1 MHLKYIIKNY
11 FYILFINFKLYL
23 NNYLKNLEFIELIHN
38 EIINMEIQL
47 NKKEK
52 ENESNII
59 TNNDNN
65 INLKKIKNNIEVET
79 LKSLIE
85 TKQIDIDEEE
95 NLKYLLSLTLKHK
108 KPISNDLNLIN
119 LLNTYLNE
127 NNEQIFIDYTLQCCE
142 LGKEK
147 ILKIMFDKGINI
159 NCQNEYGETP
169 LHIAIS
175 KGDKKLISF
184 LLQYNPNKNIKT
196 FKDKMT
202 AYDYSKEQGDQSI
215 INLIEDNTKSLNCE
229 DDNFNYNDNNISFD
243 DRDNKVIGVFQSKK
257 NDIIDNYNDIN
268 ILFTKKSKFTN
279 TINSTSNNGDIYYF
293 DSVTEKDRYFEQ
305 IKRIENKSNYENE
318 YIKEDI
324 KNSIKKNNNNDN
336 INNYINNN
344 NNDNIDNYINN
355 NNNEINDNYIN
366 NNNENIDNYIVNKE
380 ENDENNE
387 KEKSN
392 LEDSLDEEND
402 FDINKNE
409 KNKEEDKQRE
419 TNDCVSFID
428 ELISKH
434 KFYATEANHLIKQNK
449 QSNLTNSH
457 SNINSNRITSFTG
470 NSLNNNI
477 ANKKNL
483 LIPSNKNIRN
493 NIPYNKIINNNYNE
507 INEFKGPS
515 KSYTN
520 KNELNIDDSH
530 EIKNKNNSQRV
541 SFKYNKYLNNE
552 NLENKNLTKIKNF
565 LSEIGLSYHY
575 CNLLLSN
582 GFDDLNVLIQQT
594 KTGIAISDKNLK
606 DIGFKSSGKRAKF
619 LIHLEEKA
627 NLYEFEIDKEK
638 VYFPSIT
645 NENKLYRLLSSI
657 NLEQY
662 INNFIINDYTS
673 PELLFIQMLSRQ
685 PLTDDI
691 LFNEIGIDKVGYRM
705 RLINKLKNESNNF
718 FYKMKK
724 GILKNNNNLHIKKGS
739 IILESQR
746 GNNNEFCNMC
756 KIF

>member
-1 MHLKYIIKNY
+1 
-11 FYILFINFKLYL
+11 
-23 NNYLKNLEFIELIHN
+23 
-38 EIINMEIQL
+38 MEIQL

-59 TNNDNN
+59 INDNN
-65 INLKKIKNNIEVET
+65 NGNLKKLKNNIEIEK

-85 TKQIDIDEEE
+85 TKQIDIEEEE
-95 NLKYLLSLTLKHK
+95 NLKFLLSLTLKHK
-108 KPISNDLNLIN
+108 KPTQNDINLIN
-119 LLNTYLNE
+119 YLNTYLNK
-127 NNEQIFIDYTLQCCE
+127 NNEKIFIDYTLQCCE

-175 KGDKKLISF
+175 KGDKMLISF
-184 LLQYNPNKNIKT
+184 LLKYNPDKNIKT

-202 AYDYSKEQGDQSI
+202 AYDYSKEQGEQSI
-215 INLIEDNTKSLNCE
+215 INLIDDTKSLIYE
-229 DDNFNYNDNNISFD
+229 DDHFSINDNNIYFD
-243 DRDNKVIGVFQSKK
+243 DRDNKIIGIFQSKK
-257 NDIIDNYNDIN
+257 NDIIDNYNDMN

-279 TINSTSNNGDIYYF
+279 TINSTSNNGDIHYF

-305 IKRIENKSNYENE
+305 IKKIENKSYCDNE
-318 YIKEDI
+318 YIKEDN
-324 KNSIKKNNNNDN
+324 KNN
-336 INNYINNN
+336 INNINVSF
-344 NNDNIDNYINN
+344 DNYINN
-355 NNNEINDNYIN
+355 NNNNNDNFKKYIIN
-366 NNNENIDNYIVNKE
+366 NNNENFENYIINNNNNNKNIDNYIIDDNEENIKNYIINNNEKE
-380 ENDENNE
+380 ENYENNE
-387 KEKSN
+387 KEQSN
-392 LEDSLDEEND
+392 LEDSLNDNND
-402 FDINKNE
+402 FDINENE
-409 KNKEEDKQRE
+409 KNQLEEKQRQS
-419 TNDCVSFID
+419 NDCVSFID
-428 ELISKH
+428 DLISKH
-434 KFYATEANHLIKQNK
+434 KFYATESNNLIKQNK

-477 ANKKNL
+477 INKKNL
-483 LIPSNKNIRN
+483 IIPSNKIIRN
-493 NIPYNKIINNNYNE
+493 HIPYNKIIYNNDNE
-507 INEFKGPS
+507 INELKIPF

-520 KNELNIDDSH
+520 KNELIINDN
-530 EIKNKNNSQRV
+530 EIKNKNNSERV
-541 SFKYNKYLNNE
+541 SFTYNKYLNNE
-552 NLENKNLTKIKNF
+552 SLENINLTKIKNF

-575 CNLLLSN
+575 CKLLLSN
-582 GFDDLNVLIQQT
+582 GFDDLEVLIQQT
-594 KTGIAISDKNLK
+594 KSGIAITDKNLK
-606 DIGFKSSGKRAKF
+606 DIGFKTSGKRAKF

-638 VYFPSIT
+638 VYFPSII

-673 PELLFIQMLSRQ
+673 PELLYIQMLSRQ
-685 PLTDDI
+685 PLTEEI

-705 RLINKLKNESNNF
+705 RLINKLKNDSSNF
-718 FYKMKK
+718 IYKMKK
-724 GILKNNNNLHIKKGS
+724 GIFKTNNNFHIKKGS

-756 KIF
+756 KIY

>member
-1 MHLKYIIKNY
+1 
-11 FYILFINFKLYL
+11 
-23 NNYLKNLEFIELIHN
+23 
-38 EIINMEIQL
+38 MEIQL

-59 TNNDNN
+59 INDNN
-65 INLKKIKNNIEVET
+65 NGNLKKLKNNIEIEK

-85 TKQIDIDEEE
+85 TKQIDIEEEE
-95 NLKYLLSLTLKHK
+95 NLKFLLSLTLKHK
-108 KPISNDLNLIN
+108 KPTQNDINLIN
-119 LLNTYLNE
+119 YLNTYLNK
-127 NNEQIFIDYTLQCCE
+127 NNEKIFIDYTLQCCE

-175 KGDKKLISF
+175 KGDKMLISF
-184 LLQYNPNKNIKT
+184 LLKYNPDKNIKT

-202 AYDYSKEQGDQSI
+202 AYDYSKEQGEQSI
-215 INLIEDNTKSLNCE
+215 INLIDDTKSLIYE
-229 DDNFNYNDNNISFD
+229 DDHFSINDNNIYFD
-243 DRDNKVIGVFQSKK
+243 DRDNKIIGIFQSKK
-257 NDIIDNYNDIN
+257 NDIIDNYNDMN

-279 TINSTSNNGDIYYF
+279 TINSTSNNGDIHYF

-305 IKRIENKSNYENE
+305 IKKIENKSYCDNE
-318 YIKEDI
+318 YIKEDN
-324 KNSIKKNNNNDN
+324 KNN
-336 INNYINNN
+336 INNINVSF
-344 NNDNIDNYINN
+344 DNYINN
-355 NNNEINDNYIN
+355 NNNNNDNFKKYIIN
-366 NNNENIDNYIVNKE
+366 NNNENFENYIINNNNNNKNIDNYIIGDNEENIKNYIINNDEKE
-380 ENDENNE
+380 ENYENNE
-387 KEKSN
+387 KEQSN
-392 LEDSLDEEND
+392 LEDSLNDNND
-402 FDINKNE
+402 FDINENE
-409 KNKEEDKQRE
+409 KNQLEEKQRQS
-419 TNDCVSFID
+419 NDCVSFID
-428 ELISKH
+428 DLISKH
-434 KFYATEANHLIKQNK
+434 KFYATESNNLIKQNK

-477 ANKKNL
+477 INKKNL
-483 LIPSNKNIRN
+483 IIPSNKIIRN
-493 NIPYNKIINNNYNE
+493 HIPYNKIIYNNDNE
-507 INEFKGPS
+507 INELKIPF

-520 KNELNIDDSH
+520 KNELIINDN
-530 EIKNKNNSQRV
+530 EIKNKNNSERV
-541 SFKYNKYLNNE
+541 SFTYNKYLNNE
-552 NLENKNLTKIKNF
+552 SLENINLTKIKNF

-575 CNLLLSN
+575 CKLLLSN
-582 GFDDLNVLIQQT
+582 GFDDLEVLIQQT
-594 KTGIAISDKNLK
+594 KSGIAITDKNLK
-606 DIGFKSSGKRAKF
+606 DIGFKTSGKRAKF

-638 VYFPSIT
+638 VYFPSII

-673 PELLFIQMLSRQ
+673 PELLYIQMLSRQ
-685 PLTDDI
+685 PLTEEI

-705 RLINKLKNESNNF
+705 RLINKLKNESSNF
-718 FYKMKK
+718 IYKMKK
-724 GILKNNNNLHIKKGS
+724 GIFKTNNNFHIKKGS

-756 KIF
+756 KIY

>member
-1 MHLKYIIKNY
+1 
-11 FYILFINFKLYL
+11 
-23 NNYLKNLEFIELIHN
+23 
-38 EIINMEIQL
+38 MEIQL

-59 TNNDNN
+59 INDNN
-65 INLKKIKNNIEVET
+65 NGNLKKLKNNIEVEK

-85 TKQIDIDEEE
+85 TKQIDIEEEE
-95 NLKYLLSLTLKHK
+95 NLKFLLSLTLKHK
-108 KPISNDLNLIN
+108 KPTQNDINLIN
-119 LLNTYLNE
+119 YLNTYLNK
-127 NNEQIFIDYTLQCCE
+127 NNEKIFIDYTLQCCE

-175 KGDKKLISF
+175 KGDKMLISF
-184 LLQYNPNKNIKT
+184 LLKYNPDKNIKT

-202 AYDYSKEQGDQSI
+202 AYDYSKEQGEQSI
-215 INLIEDNTKSLNCE
+215 INLIDDTKSLIYE
-229 DDNFNYNDNNISFD
+229 DDHFSINDNNIYFD
-243 DRDNKVIGVFQSKK
+243 DRDNKIIGIFQSKK
-257 NDIIDNYNDIN
+257 NDIIDNYNDMN

-279 TINSTSNNGDIYYF
+279 TINSTSNNGDIHYF

-305 IKRIENKSNYENE
+305 IKKIENKSYCDNE
-318 YIKEDI
+318 YIKEDN
-324 KNSIKKNNNNDN
+324 KNN
-336 INNYINNN
+336 INNINVSF
-344 NNDNIDNYINN
+344 DNYINN
-355 NNNEINDNYIN
+355 NNNNNNDNFKKYIIN
-366 NNNENIDNYIVNKE
+366 NNNENFENYIINNNNNNKNIDNYIIGDNEENIKNCIINNDEKE
-380 ENDENNE
+380 ENYENNE
-387 KEKSN
+387 KEQSN
-392 LEDSLDEEND
+392 LEDSLNDNND
-402 FDINKNE
+402 FDINENE
-409 KNKEEDKQRE
+409 KNQLEEKQRQS
-419 TNDCVSFID
+419 NDCVSFID
-428 ELISKH
+428 DLISKH
-434 KFYATEANHLIKQNK
+434 KFYATESNNLIKQNK

-477 ANKKNL
+477 INKKNL
-483 LIPSNKNIRN
+483 IIPSNKIIRN
-493 NIPYNKIINNNYNE
+493 HIPYNKIIYNNDNE
-507 INEFKGPS
+507 INELKIPF

-520 KNELNIDDSH
+520 KNELIINDN
-530 EIKNKNNSQRV
+530 EIKNKNNSERV
-541 SFKYNKYLNNE
+541 SFTYNKYLNNE
-552 NLENKNLTKIKNF
+552 SLENINLTKIKNF

-575 CNLLLSN
+575 CKLLLSN
-582 GFDDLNVLIQQT
+582 GFDDLEVLIQQT
-594 KTGIAISDKNLK
+594 KSGIAITDKNLK
-606 DIGFKSSGKRAKF
+606 DIGFKTSGKRAKF

-638 VYFPSIT
+638 VYFPSII

-673 PELLFIQMLSRQ
+673 PELLYIQMLSRQ
-685 PLTDDI
+685 PLTEEI

-705 RLINKLKNESNNF
+705 RLINKLKNESSNF
-718 FYKMKK
+718 IYKMKK
-724 GILKNNNNLHIKKGS
+724 GIFKTNNNFHIKKGS

-756 KIF
+756 KIY

>member
-1 MHLKYIIKNY
+1 
-11 FYILFINFKLYL
+11 
-23 NNYLKNLEFIELIHN
+23 
-38 EIINMEIQL
+38 MEIQL

-59 TNNDNN
+59 INDNN
-65 INLKKIKNNIEVET
+65 NGNLKKLKNNIEVEK

-85 TKQIDIDEEE
+85 TKQIDIEEEE
-95 NLKYLLSLTLKHK
+95 NLKFLLSLTLKHK
-108 KPISNDLNLIN
+108 KPTQNDINLIN
-119 LLNTYLNE
+119 YLNTYLNK
-127 NNEQIFIDYTLQCCE
+127 NNEKIFIDYTLQCCE

-175 KGDKKLISF
+175 KGDKMLISF
-184 LLQYNPNKNIKT
+184 LLKYNPDKNIKT

-202 AYDYSKEQGDQSI
+202 AYDYSKEQGEQSI
-215 INLIEDNTKSLNCE
+215 INLIDDTKSLIYE
-229 DDNFNYNDNNISFD
+229 DDHFSINDNNIYFD
-243 DRDNKVIGVFQSKK
+243 DRDNKIIGIFQSKK
-257 NDIIDNYNDIN
+257 NDIIDNYNDMN

-279 TINSTSNNGDIYYF
+279 TINSTSNNGDIHYF

-305 IKRIENKSNYENE
+305 IKKIENKSYCDNE
-318 YIKEDI
+318 YIKEDN
-324 KNSIKKNNNNDN
+324 KNN
-336 INNYINNN
+336 INNINVSF
-344 NNDNIDNYINN
+344 DNYINN
-355 NNNEINDNYIN
+355 NNNNNDNFKKYIIN
-366 NNNENIDNYIVNKE
+366 NNNENFENYIINNNNNNKNIDNYIIGDNEENIKNCIINNNEKE
-380 ENDENNE
+380 ENYENNE
-387 KEKSN
+387 KEQSN
-392 LEDSLDEEND
+392 LEDSLNDNND
-402 FDINKNE
+402 FDINENE
-409 KNKEEDKQRE
+409 KNQLEEKQRQS
-419 TNDCVSFID
+419 NDCVSFID
-428 ELISKH
+428 DLISKH
-434 KFYATEANHLIKQNK
+434 KFYATESNNLIKQNK

-477 ANKKNL
+477 INKKNL
-483 LIPSNKNIRN
+483 IIPSNKIIRN
-493 NIPYNKIINNNYNE
+493 HIPYNKIIYNNDNE
-507 INEFKGPS
+507 INELKIPF

-520 KNELNIDDSH
+520 KNELIINDN
-530 EIKNKNNSQRV
+530 EIKNKNNSERV
-541 SFKYNKYLNNE
+541 SFTYNKYLNNE
-552 NLENKNLTKIKNF
+552 SLENINLTKIKNF

-575 CNLLLSN
+575 CKLLLSN
-582 GFDDLNVLIQQT
+582 GFDDLEVLIQQT
-594 KTGIAISDKNLK
+594 KSGIAITDKNLK
-606 DIGFKSSGKRAKF
+606 DIGFKTSGKRAKF

-638 VYFPSIT
+638 VYFPSII

-673 PELLFIQMLSRQ
+673 PELLYIQMLSRQ
-685 PLTDDI
+685 PLTEEI

-705 RLINKLKNESNNF
+705 RLINKLKNESSNF
-718 FYKMKK
+718 IYKMKK
-724 GILKNNNNLHIKKGS
+724 GIFKTNNNFHIKKGS

-756 KIF
+756 KIY

>member
-1 MHLKYIIKNY
+1 
-11 FYILFINFKLYL
+11 
-23 NNYLKNLEFIELIHN
+23 
-38 EIINMEIQL
+38 MEIQL

-59 TNNDNN
+59 INDNN
-65 INLKKIKNNIEVET
+65 NGNLKKLKNNIEIEK

-85 TKQIDIDEEE
+85 TKQIDIEEEE
-95 NLKYLLSLTLKHK
+95 NLKFLLSLTLKHK
-108 KPISNDLNLIN
+108 KPTQNDINLIN
-119 LLNTYLNE
+119 YLNTYLNK
-127 NNEQIFIDYTLQCCE
+127 NNEKIFIDYTLQCCE

-175 KGDKKLISF
+175 KGDKMLISF
-184 LLQYNPNKNIKT
+184 LLKYNPDKNIKT

-202 AYDYSKEQGDQSI
+202 AYDYSKEQGEQSI
-215 INLIEDNTKSLNCE
+215 INLIDDTKSLIYE
-229 DDNFNYNDNNISFD
+229 DDHFSINDNNIYFD
-243 DRDNKVIGVFQSKK
+243 DRDNKIIGIFQSKK
-257 NDIIDNYNDIN
+257 NDIIDNYNDMN

-279 TINSTSNNGDIYYF
+279 TINSTSNNGDIHYF

-305 IKRIENKSNYENE
+305 IKKIENKSYCDNE
-318 YIKEDI
+318 YIKEDN
-324 KNSIKKNNNNDN
+324 KNN
-336 INNYINNN
+336 INNINVSF
-344 NNDNIDNYINN
+344 DNYINN
-355 NNNEINDNYIN
+355 NNNNNDNFKKYIIN
-366 NNNENIDNYIVNKE
+366 NNNENFENYIINNNNNNKNIDNYIIDDNEENIKNYIINNNEKE
-380 ENDENNE
+380 ENYENNE
-387 KEKSN
+387 KEQSN
-392 LEDSLDEEND
+392 LEDSLNDNND
-402 FDINKNE
+402 FDINENE
-409 KNKEEDKQRE
+409 KNQLEEKQRQS
-419 TNDCVSFID
+419 NDCVSFID
-428 ELISKH
+428 DLISKH
-434 KFYATEANHLIKQNK
+434 KFYATESNNLIKQNK

-477 ANKKNL
+477 INKKNL
-483 LIPSNKNIRN
+483 IIPSNKIIRN
-493 NIPYNKIINNNYNE
+493 HIPYNKIIYNNDNE
-507 INEFKGPS
+507 INELKIPF

-520 KNELNIDDSH
+520 KNELIINDN
-530 EIKNKNNSQRV
+530 EIKNKNNSERV
-541 SFKYNKYLNNE
+541 SFTYNKYLNNE
-552 NLENKNLTKIKNF
+552 SLENINLTKIKNF

-575 CNLLLSN
+575 CKLLLSN
-582 GFDDLNVLIQQT
+582 GFDDLEVLIQQT
-594 KTGIAISDKNLK
+594 KSGIAITDKNLK
-606 DIGFKSSGKRAKF
+606 DIGFKTSGKRAKF

-638 VYFPSIT
+638 VYFPSII

-673 PELLFIQMLSRQ
+673 PELLYIQMLSRQ
-685 PLTDDI
+685 PLTEEI

-705 RLINKLKNESNNF
+705 RLINKLKNESSNF
-718 FYKMKK
+718 IYKMKK
-724 GILKNNNNLHIKKGS
+724 GIFKTNNNFHIKKGS

-756 KIF
+756 KIY

>member
-1 MHLKYIIKNY
+1 
-11 FYILFINFKLYL
+11 
-23 NNYLKNLEFIELIHN
+23 
-38 EIINMEIQL
+38 MEIQL

-59 TNNDNN
+59 INDNN
-65 INLKKIKNNIEVET
+65 NGNLKKLKNNIEIEK

-85 TKQIDIDEEE
+85 TKQIDIEEEE
-95 NLKYLLSLTLKHK
+95 NLKFLLSLTLKHK
-108 KPISNDLNLIN
+108 KPTQNDINLIN
-119 LLNTYLNE
+119 YLNTYLNK
-127 NNEQIFIDYTLQCCE
+127 NNEKIFIDYTLQCCE

-175 KGDKKLISF
+175 KGDKMLISF
-184 LLQYNPNKNIKT
+184 LLKYNPDKNIKT

-202 AYDYSKEQGDQSI
+202 AYDYSKEQGEQSI
-215 INLIEDNTKSLNCE
+215 INLIDDTKSLIYE
-229 DDNFNYNDNNISFD
+229 DDHFSINDNNIYFD
-243 DRDNKVIGVFQSKK
+243 DRDNKIIGIFQSKK

-279 TINSTSNNGDIYYF
+279 TINSTSNNGDIHYF

-305 IKRIENKSNYENE
+305 IKKIENKSYCDNE
-318 YIKEDI
+318 YIKEDN
-324 KNSIKKNNNNDN
+324 KNN
-336 INNYINNN
+336 INNINVSF
-344 NNDNIDNYINN
+344 DNYINN
-355 NNNEINDNYIN
+355 NNNNNDNFKKYIIN
-366 NNNENIDNYIVNKE
+366 NNNENFENYIINNNNNNKNIDNYIIGDNEENIKNYIINNDEKE
-380 ENDENNE
+380 ENYENNE
-387 KEKSN
+387 KEQSN
-392 LEDSLDEEND
+392 LEDSLNDNND
-402 FDINKNE
+402 FDINENE
-409 KNKEEDKQRE
+409 KNQLEEKQRQS
-419 TNDCVSFID
+419 NDCVSFID
-428 ELISKH
+428 DLISKH
-434 KFYATEANHLIKQNK
+434 KFYATESNNLIKQNK

-477 ANKKNL
+477 INKKNL
-483 LIPSNKNIRN
+483 IIPSNKIIRN
-493 NIPYNKIINNNYNE
+493 HIPYNKIIYNNDNE
-507 INEFKGPS
+507 INELKIPF

-520 KNELNIDDSH
+520 KNELIINDN
-530 EIKNKNNSQRV
+530 EIKNKNNSERV
-541 SFKYNKYLNNE
+541 SFTYNKYLNNE
-552 NLENKNLTKIKNF
+552 SLENINLTKIKNF

-575 CNLLLSN
+575 CKLLLSN
-582 GFDDLNVLIQQT
+582 GFDDLEVLIQQT
-594 KTGIAISDKNLK
+594 KSGIAITDKNLK
-606 DIGFKSSGKRAKF
+606 DIGFKTSGKRAKF

-638 VYFPSIT
+638 VYFPSII

-673 PELLFIQMLSRQ
+673 PELLYIQMLSRQ
-685 PLTDDI
+685 PLTEEI

-705 RLINKLKNESNNF
+705 RLINKLKNESSNF
-718 FYKMKK
+718 IYKMKK
-724 GILKNNNNLHIKKGS
+724 GIFKTNNNFHIKKGS

-756 KIF
+756 KIY

>member
-1 MHLKYIIKNY
+1 
-11 FYILFINFKLYL
+11 
-23 NNYLKNLEFIELIHN
+23 
-38 EIINMEIQL
+38 MEIQL

-59 TNNDNN
+59 INDNDN
-65 INLKKIKNNIEVET
+65 GNLKKLKNNIEIEK

-85 TKQIDIDEEE
+85 TKQIDIEEEE
-95 NLKYLLSLTLKHK
+95 NLKFLLSLTLKHK
-108 KPISNDLNLIN
+108 KPTQNDINLIN
-119 LLNTYLNE
+119 YLNTYLNK
-127 NNEQIFIDYTLQCCE
+127 NNEKIFIDYTLQCCE

-184 LLQYNPNKNIKT
+184 LLKYNPDKNIKT

-202 AYDYSKEQGDQSI
+202 AYDYSKEQGEQSI
-215 INLIEDNTKSLNCE
+215 INLIDDTKSLIYE
-229 DDNFNYNDNNISFD
+229 DDHFSINDNNIYFD
-243 DRDNKVIGVFQSKK
+243 DRDNKIIGVFQSKK
-257 NDIIDNYNDIN
+257 NDIIDGYNDIN
-268 ILFTKKSKFTN
+268 ILFTKKSKLTN
-279 TINSTSNNGDIYYF
+279 TINSASNNGDIYYF

-305 IKRIENKSNYENE
+305 IKKIENKSNNDNE
-318 YIKEDI
+318 YIKEDNKKLI
-324 KNSIKKNNNNDN
+324 KNKNNDEN
-336 INNYINNN
+336 INNYIIKNNET
-344 NNDNIDNYINN
+344 IDNYIVNN
-355 NNNEINDNYIN
+355 K
-366 NNNENIDNYIVNKE
+366 NENIDNYIVNNNS
-380 ENDENNE
+380 ENIDNYVVNNNNDNYENNE
-387 KEKSN
+387 NSEKEQSN
-392 LEDSLDEEND
+392 LEDSLNCNND
-402 FDINKNE
+402 FNNNE
-409 KNKEEDKQRE
+409 NNKNKEEEKQRE

-477 ANKKNL
+477 VNKKNFM
-483 LIPSNKNIRN
+483 IPSHRIIRN
-493 NIPYNKIINNNYNE
+493 NIPYNKIIYNNDNE
-507 INEFKGPS
+507 INELKGPF

-530 EIKNKNNSQRV
+530 EIKNKNNSERV
-541 SFKYNKYLNNE
+541 SFTYNKYLNNE
-552 NLENKNLTKIKNF
+552 NLENINLTKLKKF

-582 GFDDLNVLIQQT
+582 GFDDLNLLIQQT

-606 DIGFKSSGKRAKF
+606 DIGFKTSGKRAKF

-627 NLYEFEIDKEK
+627 NLFEFEIDKEK

-662 INNFIINDYTS
+662 INNFLINDYTS
-673 PELLFIQMLSRQ
+673 PELLYIQMLSRQ

-718 FYKMKK
+718 IYRLKK
-724 GILKNNNNLHIKKGS
+724 GILKNSNNLHIKKGS

-756 KIF
+756 KIY

>member
-1 MHLKYIIKNY
+1 
-11 FYILFINFKLYL
+11 
-23 NNYLKNLEFIELIHN
+23 
-38 EIINMEIQL
+38 MEIQL

-59 TNNDNN
+59 INDNN
-65 INLKKIKNNIEVET
+65 NGNLKKLKNNIEIEK

-85 TKQIDIDEEE
+85 TKQIDIEEEE
-95 NLKYLLSLTLKHK
+95 NLKFLLSLTLKHK
-108 KPISNDLNLIN
+108 KPTQNDINLIN
-119 LLNTYLNE
+119 YLNTYLNK
-127 NNEQIFIDYTLQCCE
+127 NNEKIFIDYTLQCCE

-175 KGDKKLISF
+175 KGDKMLISF
-184 LLQYNPNKNIKT
+184 LLKYNPDKNIKT

-202 AYDYSKEQGDQSI
+202 AYDYSKEQGEQSI
-215 INLIEDNTKSLNCE
+215 INLIDDTKSLIYE
-229 DDNFNYNDNNISFD
+229 DDHFSINDNNIYFD
-243 DRDNKVIGVFQSKK
+243 DRDNKIIGIFQSKK
-257 NDIIDNYNDIN
+257 NDIIDNYNDMN

-279 TINSTSNNGDIYYF
+279 TINSTSNNGDIHYF

-305 IKRIENKSNYENE
+305 IKKIENKSYCDNE
-318 YIKEDI
+318 YIKEDN
-324 KNSIKKNNNNDN
+324 KNN
-336 INNYINNN
+336 INNINVSF
-344 NNDNIDNYINN
+344 DNYINN
-355 NNNEINDNYIN
+355 NNNNNDNFKKYIINYNNENFENYIIN
-366 NNNENIDNYIVNKE
+366 NNNNNKNIDNYIIGDNEENIKNCIINNDEKE
-380 ENDENNE
+380 ENYENNE
-387 KEKSN
+387 KEQSN
-392 LEDSLDEEND
+392 LEDSLNDNND
-402 FDINKNE
+402 FDINENE
-409 KNKEEDKQRE
+409 KNQLEEKQRQS
-419 TNDCVSFID
+419 NDCVSFID
-428 ELISKH
+428 DLISKH
-434 KFYATEANHLIKQNK
+434 KFYATESNNLIKQNK

-477 ANKKNL
+477 INKKNL
-483 LIPSNKNIRN
+483 IIPSNKIIRN
-493 NIPYNKIINNNYNE
+493 HIPFNKIIFNNDNE
-507 INEFKGPS
+507 INELKIPF

-520 KNELNIDDSH
+520 KNELIINDN
-530 EIKNKNNSQRV
+530 EIKNKNNSERV
-541 SFKYNKYLNNE
+541 SFTYNKYLNNE
-552 NLENKNLTKIKNF
+552 SLENINLTKIKNF

-575 CNLLLSN
+575 CKLLLSN
-582 GFDDLNVLIQQT
+582 GFDDLEVLIQQT
-594 KTGIAISDKNLK
+594 KSGIAITDKNLK
-606 DIGFKSSGKRAKF
+606 DIGFKTSGKRAKF

-638 VYFPSIT
+638 VYFPSII

-673 PELLFIQMLSRQ
+673 PELLYIQMLSRQ
-685 PLTDDI
+685 PLTEEI

-705 RLINKLKNESNNF
+705 RLINKLKNESSNF
-718 FYKMKK
+718 IYKMKK
-724 GILKNNNNLHIKKGS
+724 GIFKTNNNFHIKKGS

-756 KIF
+756 KIY

>member
-1 MHLKYIIKNY
+1 
-11 FYILFINFKLYL
+11 
-23 NNYLKNLEFIELIHN
+23 
-38 EIINMEIQL
+38 MEIQL

-59 TNNDNN
+59 IKDNN
-65 INLKKIKNNIEVET
+65 NGNLKKLKNNIEIEK

-85 TKQIDIDEEE
+85 TKQIDIEEEE
-95 NLKYLLSLTLKHK
+95 NLKFLLSLTLKHK
-108 KPISNDLNLIN
+108 KPTQNDINLIN
-119 LLNTYLNE
+119 YLNTYLNK
-127 NNEQIFIDYTLQCCE
+127 NNEKIFIDYTLQCCE

-175 KGDKKLISF
+175 KGDKMLISF
-184 LLQYNPNKNIKT
+184 LLKYNPDKNIKT

-202 AYDYSKEQGDQSI
+202 AYDYSKEQGEQSI
-215 INLIEDNTKSLNCE
+215 INLIDDTKSLIYE
-229 DDNFNYNDNNISFD
+229 DDHFSINDNNIYFD
-243 DRDNKVIGVFQSKK
+243 DRDNKIIGIFQSKK
-257 NDIIDNYNDIN
+257 NDIIDNYNDMN

-279 TINSTSNNGDIYYF
+279 TINSTSNNGDIHYF

-305 IKRIENKSNYENE
+305 IKKIENKSYCDNE
-318 YIKEDI
+318 YIKEDN
-324 KNSIKKNNNNDN
+324 KNN
-336 INNYINNN
+336 INNINVSF
-344 NNDNIDNYINN
+344 DNYINN
-355 NNNEINDNYIN
+355 NNNNNDNFKKYIIN
-366 NNNENIDNYIVNKE
+366 NNNENFENYIINNNNNNKNIDNYIIDDNEENIKNYIINNNEKE
-380 ENDENNE
+380 ENYENNE
-387 KEKSN
+387 KEQSN
-392 LEDSLDEEND
+392 LEDSLNDNND
-402 FDINKNE
+402 FDINENDKNQL
-409 KNKEEDKQRE
+409 EEKQRQS
-419 TNDCVSFID
+419 NDCVSFID
-428 ELISKH
+428 DLISKH
-434 KFYATEANHLIKQNK
+434 KFYATESNNLIKQNK

-477 ANKKNL
+477 INKKNL
-483 LIPSNKNIRN
+483 IIPSNKIIRN
-493 NIPYNKIINNNYNE
+493 HIPYNKIIYNNDNE
-507 INEFKGPS
+507 INELKIPF

-520 KNELNIDDSH
+520 KNELIINDN
-530 EIKNKNNSQRV
+530 EIKNKNNSERV
-541 SFKYNKYLNNE
+541 SFTYNKYLNNE
-552 NLENKNLTKIKNF
+552 SLENINLTKIKNF

-575 CNLLLSN
+575 CKLLLSN
-582 GFDDLNVLIQQT
+582 GFDDLEVLIQQT
-594 KTGIAISDKNLK
+594 KSGIAITDKNLK
-606 DIGFKSSGKRAKF
+606 DIGFKTSGKRAKF

-638 VYFPSIT
+638 VYFPSII

-673 PELLFIQMLSRQ
+673 PELLYIQMLSRQ
-685 PLTDDI
+685 PLTEEI

-705 RLINKLKNESNNF
+705 RLINKLKNESSNF
-718 FYKMKK
+718 IYKMKK
-724 GILKNNNNLHIKKGS
+724 GIFKTNNNFHIKKGS

-756 KIF
+756 KIY

>member
-1 MHLKYIIKNY
+1 
-11 FYILFINFKLYL
+11 
-23 NNYLKNLEFIELIHN
+23 
-38 EIINMEIQL
+38 MEIQL

-59 TNNDNN
+59 INDNN
-65 INLKKIKNNIEVET
+65 NGNLKKLKNNIEIEK

-85 TKQIDIDEEE
+85 TKQIDIEEEE
-95 NLKYLLSLTLKHK
+95 NLKFLLSLTLKHK
-108 KPISNDLNLIN
+108 KPTQNDINLIN
-119 LLNTYLNE
+119 YLNTYLNK
-127 NNEQIFIDYTLQCCE
+127 NNEKIFIDYTLQCCE

-175 KGDKKLISF
+175 KGDKMLISF
-184 LLQYNPNKNIKT
+184 LLKYNPDKNIKT

-202 AYDYSKEQGDQSI
+202 AYDYSKEQGEQSI
-215 INLIEDNTKSLNCE
+215 INLIDDTKSLIYE
-229 DDNFNYNDNNISFD
+229 DDHFSINDNNIYFD
-243 DRDNKVIGVFQSKK
+243 DRDNKIIGIFQSKK
-257 NDIIDNYNDIN
+257 NDIIDNYNDMN

-279 TINSTSNNGDIYYF
+279 TINSTSNNGDIHYF

-305 IKRIENKSNYENE
+305 IKKIENKSYCDNE
-318 YIKEDI
+318 YIKEDN
-324 KNSIKKNNNNDN
+324 KNN
-336 INNYINNN
+336 INNINVSF
-344 NNDNIDNYINN
+344 DNYINN
-355 NNNEINDNYIN
+355 NNNNNDNFKKYIIN
-366 NNNENIDNYIVNKE
+366 NNNENFENYIINNNNNNKNIDNYIIGDNEENIKNCIINNDEKE
-380 ENDENNE
+380 ENYENNE
-387 KEKSN
+387 KEQSN
-392 LEDSLDEEND
+392 LEDSLNDNND
-402 FDINKNE
+402 FDINENE
-409 KNKEEDKQRE
+409 KNQLEEKQRQS
-419 TNDCVSFID
+419 NDCVSFID
-428 ELISKH
+428 DLISKH
-434 KFYATEANHLIKQNK
+434 KFYATESNNLIKQNK

-477 ANKKNL
+477 INKKNL
-483 LIPSNKNIRN
+483 IIPSNKIIRN
-493 NIPYNKIINNNYNE
+493 HIPYNKIIYNNDNE
-507 INEFKGPS
+507 INELKIPF

-520 KNELNIDDSH
+520 KNELIINDN
-530 EIKNKNNSQRV
+530 EIKNKNNSERV
-541 SFKYNKYLNNE
+541 SFTYNKYLNNE
-552 NLENKNLTKIKNF
+552 SLENINLTKIKNF

-575 CNLLLSN
+575 CKLLLSN
-582 GFDDLNVLIQQT
+582 GFDDLEVLIQQT
-594 KTGIAISDKNLK
+594 KSGIAITDKNLK
-606 DIGFKSSGKRAKF
+606 DIGFKTSGKRAKF

-638 VYFPSIT
+638 VYFPSII

-673 PELLFIQMLSRQ
+673 PELLYIQMLSRQ
-685 PLTDDI
+685 PLTEEI

-705 RLINKLKNESNNF
+705 RLINKLKNESSNF
-718 FYKMKK
+718 IYKMKK
-724 GILKNNNNLHIKKGS
+724 GIFKTNNNFHIKKGS

-756 KIF
+756 KIY

>member
-1 MHLKYIIKNY
+1 
-11 FYILFINFKLYL
+11 
-23 NNYLKNLEFIELIHN
+23 
-38 EIINMEIQL
+38 MEIQL

-59 TNNDNN
+59 INDNN
-65 INLKKIKNNIEVET
+65 NGNLKKLKNNIEIEK

-175 KGDKKLISF
+175 KGDKMLISF
-184 LLQYNPNKNIKT
+184 LLKYNPDKNIKT

-202 AYDYSKEQGDQSI
+202 AYDYSKEQGEQSI
-215 INLIEDNTKSLNCE
+215 INLIDDTKSLIYE
-229 DDNFNYNDNNISFD
+229 DDHFSINDNNIYFD
-243 DRDNKVIGVFQSKK
+243 DRDNKIIGIFQSKK
-257 NDIIDNYNDIN
+257 NDIIDNYNDMN

-279 TINSTSNNGDIYYF
+279 TINSTSNNGDIHYF

-305 IKRIENKSNYENE
+305 IKKIENKSYCDNE
-318 YIKEDI
+318 YIKEDN
-324 KNSIKKNNNNDN
+324 KNN
-336 INNYINNN
+336 INNINVSF
-344 NNDNIDNYINN
+344 DNYINN
-355 NNNEINDNYIN
+355 NNNNNDNFKKYIIN
-366 NNNENIDNYIVNKE
+366 NNNENFENYIINNNNNNKNIDNYIIGDNEENIKNCIINNDEKE
-380 ENDENNE
+380 ENYENNE
-387 KEKSN
+387 KEQSN
-392 LEDSLDEEND
+392 LEDSLNDNND
-402 FDINKNE
+402 FDINENE
-409 KNKEEDKQRE
+409 KNQLEEKQRQS
-419 TNDCVSFID
+419 NDCVSFID
-428 ELISKH
+428 DLISKH
-434 KFYATEANHLIKQNK
+434 KFYATESNNLIKQNK

-477 ANKKNL
+477 INKKNL
-483 LIPSNKNIRN
+483 IIPSNKIIRN
-493 NIPYNKIINNNYNE
+493 HIPYNKIIYNNDNE
-507 INEFKGPS
+507 INELKIPF

-520 KNELNIDDSH
+520 KNELIINDN
-530 EIKNKNNSQRV
+530 EIKNKNNSERV
-541 SFKYNKYLNNE
+541 SFTYNKYLNNE
-552 NLENKNLTKIKNF
+552 SLENINLTKIKNF

-575 CNLLLSN
+575 CKLLLSN
-582 GFDDLNVLIQQT
+582 GFDDLEVLIQQT
-594 KTGIAISDKNLK
+594 KSGIAITDKNLK
-606 DIGFKSSGKRAKF
+606 DIGFKTSGKRAKF

-638 VYFPSIT
+638 VYFPSII

-685 PLTDDI
+685 PLTEEI

-705 RLINKLKNESNNF
+705 RLINKLKNESSNF
-718 FYKMKK
+718 IYKMKK
-724 GILKNNNNLHIKKGS
+724 GIFKTNNNFHIKKGS

-756 KIF
+756 KIY